1 MTTYS
6 YDKADQLLEATT
18 GTGAKA
24 ATTSYAYD
32 SVGNITEM
40 TNGNGKVTKYKYDE
54 LSNVVEKVNSL
65 GDTTKYTYDA
75 DDRLESVKQANGKT
89 ISYDYNKLDQLLQVN
104 YSEKA
109 DGTVMYTYD
118 SEGRRISMNDLTR
131 QTQYEYNDE
140 DEITGVRQGDGSLI
154 KYTYDDYGNIKKMT
168 YADKSEVKYSYD
180 ELDRLTK
187 VTDKEN
193 QTTTYEYDDAGNMTK
208 IKRKDGTTSTLT
220 YRLDNRVEE
229 IVHRNKKGKELA
241 SYRYEYNADTFISE
255 EVITQAGKTVVQT
268 YEYDSLGQV
277 VQMTVFDK
285 KKKQELA
292 TYTYTYDQAGN
303 KLTSTETIAG
313 QEVKTEFTYDD
324 NNRLL
329 RMKNDQE
336 TITYEY
342 DENGNRLK
350 QSGTDETLD
359 YIYDTENRL
368 LAVKDNQGLLLAAL
382 YDGENNRVF
391 TASRTEKT
399 TAYQLFKR
407 QEKKSKVAAKHVPAD
422 RRKSPATSPN
432 GEENSLFWYGFT
444 GNVLQALSSLPE
456 TVGDLWLEAFDTI
469 SRAYHQKIAKD
480 RANEEGIVVN
490 PPSLGKRPGEGKVTY
505 SSEVNDV
512 LIPYTTREDTYNYYE
527 VRNYV
532 NDVNQ
537 ENTQVLQTYDDEKKT
552 RETYTYGHERL
563 SYTNHQTNE
572 DYQYLTDARGSVTG
586 LVQGEKITNTTHY
599 SVFGRPTEKDDTGN
613 PYGYTGE
620 AQDITGYHYLRA
632 RYYDSHSGTFLT
644 QDSYEGEEDN
654 PLSQNG
660 YTYVENNP
668 INYTDPTGHK
678 KNWFQNV
685 WSGIKKTASKV
696 VNKAKQVVSNVYN
709 TAKKVVSTVWN
720 GVKQVASSVWNGV
733 KQVASSVYSGVTN
746 FARTAYNTVS
756 NYFSG
761 GGTNYWQPASANYS
775 GYSYY
780 SGYPVASG
788 APSSQSTLSY
798 AQIQAIQTAQR
809 QQRLTADY
817 QKATGSKG
825 KPKTKEGQ
833 NLLRNWGQSLKNTLT
848 KFCQTAKKV
857 GKQVVEKAKSGVA
870 FGAGVIKQS
879 LSNNGIILPINSR
892 LSRWLEQDWIKQNPA
907 YNTGVFIGQLAGLA
921 QAATEYVGAG
931 LTFAAGTA
939 GSGVLDAFVGVASGG
954 TAAAAIPAMAVA
966 EMAAVTAATAA
977 IGAHASKVLQN
988 NFNSRNYSSS
998 KPNGKYEDAPYHNKN
1013 QGNATKSKAPK
1024 NGQKALDNS
1033 YEIKNTSKRR
1043 ISVSDGEF
1051 VVLDETSNGLFHG
1064 HVRKWEE
1071 LTNEMKSILQKN
1083 GLVNKKGK
1091 ILK

>member
-1 MTTYS
+1 
-6 YDKADQLLEATT
+6 
-18 GTGAKA
+18 
-24 ATTSYAYD
+24 
-32 SVGNITEM
+32 M

-285 KKKQELA
+285 KKKQEPA

>member
-1 MTTYS
+1 MTSYS

-118 SEGRRISMNDLTR
+118 SEGRRISMNDLTG

-255 EVITQAGKTVVQT
+255 EVIIQAGKTVVQT

-292 TYTYTYDQAGN
+292 TYIYTYDQAGN

-342 DENGNRLK
+342 DKNGNRLK

-407 QEKKSKVAAKHVPAD
+407 QEKKAKSQRNTCQPIAVNPQRLVPTAKRILFSGTDLQATFSKHFQVYQKPLAIFGWRLLILFHVP
-422 RRKSPATSPN
+422 T
-432 GEENSLFWYGFT
+432 
-444 GNVLQALSSLPE
+444 
-456 TVGDLWLEAFDTI
+456 
-469 SRAYHQKIAKD
+469 
-480 RANEEGIVVN
+480 
-490 PPSLGKRPGEGKVTY
+490 
-505 SSEVNDV
+505 
-512 LIPYTTREDTYNYYE
+512 
-527 VRNYV
+527 
-532 NDVNQ
+532 
-537 ENTQVLQTYDDEKKT
+537 
-552 RETYTYGHERL
+552 
-563 SYTNHQTNE
+563 
-572 DYQYLTDARGSVTG
+572 
-586 LVQGEKITNTTHY
+586 
-599 SVFGRPTEKDDTGN
+599 
-613 PYGYTGE
+613 
-620 AQDITGYHYLRA
+620 
-632 RYYDSHSGTFLT
+632 
-644 QDSYEGEEDN
+644 
-654 PLSQNG
+654 
-660 YTYVENNP
+660 
-668 INYTDPTGHK
+668 
-678 KNWFQNV
+678 
-685 WSGIKKTASKV
+685 IKKSRKIE
-696 VNKAKQVVSNVYN
+696 
-709 TAKKVVSTVWN
+709 
-720 GVKQVASSVWNGV
+720 
-733 KQVASSVYSGVTN
+733 
-746 FARTAYNTVS
+746 RT
-756 NYFSG
+756 
-761 GGTNYWQPASANYS
+761 
-775 GYSYY
+775 
-780 SGYPVASG
+780 
-788 APSSQSTLSY
+788 
-798 AQIQAIQTAQR
+798 
-809 QQRLTADY
+809 
-817 QKATGSKG
+817 
-825 KPKTKEGQ
+825 
-833 NLLRNWGQSLKNTLT
+833 
-848 KFCQTAKKV
+848 
-857 GKQVVEKAKSGVA
+857 
-870 FGAGVIKQS
+870 
-879 LSNNGIILPINSR
+879 
-892 LSRWLEQDWIKQNPA
+892 
-907 YNTGVFIGQLAGLA
+907 
-921 QAATEYVGAG
+921 
-931 LTFAAGTA
+931 
-939 GSGVLDAFVGVASGG
+939 
-954 TAAAAIPAMAVA
+954 
-966 EMAAVTAATAA
+966 
-977 IGAHASKVLQN
+977 
-988 NFNSRNYSSS
+988 
-998 KPNGKYEDAPYHNKN
+998 
-1013 QGNATKSKAPK
+1013 
-1024 NGQKALDNS
+1024 
-1033 YEIKNTSKRR
+1033 
-1043 ISVSDGEF
+1043 
-1051 VVLDETSNGLFHG
+1051 
-1064 HVRKWEE
+1064 
-1071 LTNEMKSILQKN
+1071 
-1083 GLVNKKGK
+1083 KKG
-1091 ILK
+1091 L